1 MNIENKKT
9 TLLLLIILFILVYTV
24 NNLYQ
29 NDKILADD
37 RWYEQP
43 CSSQDQ
49 AGYYTKE
56 YGGSC
61 SPILHPSTI
70 WFVIFQGTCIA
81 LGIDFL
87 IRFKPKVVR
96 RTIMEILS
104 EQIEEIKKV
113 KLEDFRNVQ
122 ATITVFIFTIIFYM
136 FIQLNNYD
144 SCMNTVY
151 HMYEDW
157 GHYFESPTSEE
168 CRASS
173 SARFF
178 EWCYNLFGIRP
189 GTIHEYTV
197 RNGLMVKS
205 SISSMLILSAYNMR
219 GWISE

>member
-9 TLLLLIILFILVYTV
+9 VILLLIILILLLYTI

-29 NDKILADD
+29 NDKILADE

-43 CSSQDQ
+43 CSSQNE
-49 AGYYTKE
+49 AGDYITE
-56 YGGSC
+56 YSNNC

-81 LGIDFL
+81 LSIDFL
-87 IRFKPKVVR
+87 IRFKPKIVR
-96 RTIMEILS
+96 RTIIEILS
-104 EQIEEIKKV
+104 EQIDEIKKV
-113 KLEDFRNVQ
+113 KLEDFRNLQ
-122 ATITVFIFTIIFYM
+122 ATIPVFIFTIIFYM
-136 FIQLNNYD
+136 YIQLNHYD
-144 SCMNTVY
+144 SCMNAVY

-157 GHYFESPTSEE
+157 GHYFESPTTEE

-178 EWCYNLFGIRP
+178 EWWYNLFGIRP
-189 GTIHEYTV
+189 GTMHEYTV
-197 RNGLMVKS
+197 RNGLMLKS

>member
-122 ATITVFIFTIIFYM
+122 ATIPVFIFTIIFYM

-173 SARFF
+173 TARFF

>member
-1 MNIENKKT
+1 
-9 TLLLLIILFILVYTV
+9 
-24 NNLYQ
+24 
-29 NDKILADD
+29 
-37 RWYEQP
+37 
-43 CSSQDQ
+43 
-49 AGYYTKE
+49 
-56 YGGSC
+56 
-61 SPILHPSTI
+61 
-70 WFVIFQGTCIA
+70 
-81 LGIDFL
+81 
-87 IRFKPKVVR
+87 
-96 RTIMEILS
+96 
-104 EQIEEIKKV
+104 
-113 KLEDFRNVQ
+113 
-122 ATITVFIFTIIFYM
+122 M

-205 SISSMLILSAYNMR
+205 SISSMLILSA
-219 GWISE
+219 